1 MLQLITVV
9 QLEGHEL
16 SYLRAIG
23 VIILSAV
30 LKRRMI
36 LADKSKSLFISKYVY
51 YQPAWLFFWLILL
64 FSISHEL
71 RFAFYEVFMFI
82 PLIFLNPPCRTPL
95 HGVGNFSPSYTLEL
109 LTPWFRFLQLQ
120 NSLRIRIWMTTKRLS
135 WGLYKRVERRSW
147 RPWTMS

>member
-51 YQPAWLFFWLILL
+51 CQPA
-64 FSISHEL
+64 
-71 RFAFYEVFMFI
+71 
-82 PLIFLNPPCRTPL
+82 
-95 HGVGNFSPSYTLEL
+95 
-109 LTPWFRFLQLQ
+109 
-120 NSLRIRIWMTTKRLS
+120 
-135 WGLYKRVERRSW
+135 
-147 RPWTMS
+147 